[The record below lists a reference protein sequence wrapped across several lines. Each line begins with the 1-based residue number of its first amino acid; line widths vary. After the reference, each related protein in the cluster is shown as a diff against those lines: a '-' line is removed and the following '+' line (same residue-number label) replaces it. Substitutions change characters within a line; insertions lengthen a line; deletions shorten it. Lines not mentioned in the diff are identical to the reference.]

1 MHDDDVMDRLLTE
14 TMSAADVPELT
25 PEFDERVMRRVRP
38 RRLSPG
44 ARAVLVLYV
53 LMAVVT
59 TVWLMRDI
67 PADVLGIAAAAGVS
81 IGIGLT
87 AYVRRFVTVT

>member
-1 MHDDDVMDRLLTE
+1 MHDDDVMDQLLKE
-14 TMSAADVPELT
+14 TLSPASVPELT

-67 PADVLGIAAAAGVS
+67 PADVLAIAAAAGASVV
-81 IGIGLT
+81 IGMT
-87 AYVRRFVTVT
+87 AYVRRLLVV

>member
-1 MHDDDVMDRLLTE
+1 MHDDDLMDRFLTE
-14 TMSAADVPELT
+14 TMSASDVPELT
-25 PEFDERVMRRVRP
+25 AEFDERVIRRIRR

-44 ARAVLVLYV
+44 ARAILVLYV
-53 LMAVVT
+53 LMAVLT

-81 IGIGLT
+81 VVVGMM
-87 AYVRRFVTVT
+87 AYVRRFVAIS